1 MKQEDALKLATRCT
15 EELVES
21 LNGEGT
27 EKLRLYLNAMA
38 QFRQYSFRNI
48 MMILAQYSDAE
59 HVAGFNTWKQ
69 LGRWVKPGE
78 TGIAILAPMVGKPGS
93 VNRDQEMD
101 DERKRLFGFRV
112 VHVFDYK
119 QTEGRELFEL
129 SPVLGDPGE
138 AVQILK
144 RVYRSLGIRLE
155 YGPLPGGARGMS
167 TGGRVIIRDGLTPEM
182 ECRVLAHELSHE
194 LLHTP
199 DRRDRTLTRTMA
211 ETEAEAVAYV
221 VCQACQVDSREL
233 SSEYIRLH
241 NGDAKLLQESLER
254 VRSTACHI
262 LHLMDEISQPADEL
276 VFAAC

>member
-1 MKQEDALKLATRCT
+1 MKREDALTLATRCT

-27 EKLRLYLNAMA
+27 ERLRQYLDAMA
-38 QFRQYSFRNI
+38 RFRQYSFRNI

-59 HVAGFNTWKQ
+59 HIAGFQTWKQ

-78 TGIAILAPMVGKPGS
+78 TGIAILAPMVGKP
-93 VNRDQEMD
+93 RTEDRHQEAN
-101 DERKRLFGFRV
+101 DERKRPFGFRV

-129 SPVLGDPGE
+129 SPVIGDPGE

-155 YGPLPGGARGMS
+155 YGPLPGGARGLS
-167 TGGRVIIRDGLTPEM
+167 TGGRVIIREGLTPEM
-182 ECRVLAHELSHE
+182 ECRVMAHELSHE
-194 LLHTP
+194 LLHTSG
-199 DRRDRTLTRTMA
+199 RRDKTLTRTVA

-233 SSEYIRLH
+233 SSEYIHLH
-241 NGDAKLLQESLER
+241 NGDAKLLQASFER

-262 LHLMDEISQPADEL
+262 LRLMEEISQPVEEL
-276 VFAAC
+276 AFAAC

>member
-1 MKQEDALKLATRCT
+1 MKREDALTLATRCT

-27 EKLRLYLNAMA
+27 ERLRQYLDAMA
-38 QFRQYSFRNI
+38 RFRQYSFRNI
-48 MMILAQYSDAE
+48 LMILAQYPDAE

-69 LGRWVKPGE
+69 LSRWVKPGE

-93 VNRDQEMD
+93 DNREQEMD

-144 RVYRSLGIRLE
+144 QVYRSLGIRLE
-155 YGPLPGGARGMS
+155 YGSLPGGARGVS

-182 ECRVLAHELSHE
+182 ECRVMAHELAHEI
-194 LLHTP
+194 LHASGQ
-199 DRRDRTLTRTMA
+199 RDKTLTRTMA

-241 NGDAKLLQESLER
+241 NGDGNLLQASLER
-254 VRSTACHI
+254 VRNTACHI
-262 LHLMDEISQPADEL
+262 LHLMEEINQPVEEL
-276 VFAAC
+276 AFAAC

>member
-1 MKQEDALKLATRCT
+1 
-15 EELVES
+15 
-21 LNGEGT
+21 
-27 EKLRLYLNAMA
+27 
-38 QFRQYSFRNI
+38 
-48 MMILAQYSDAE
+48 MMILAQYPDAE

-78 TGIAILAPMVGKPGS
+78 TGIAILAPMVGKPRTER
-93 VNRDQEMD
+93 RDQETN

-144 RVYRSLGIRLE
+144 QVYRSLGIRLE
-155 YGPLPGGARGMS
+155 YGSLPRGARGVS
-167 TGGRVIIRDGLTPEM
+167 TGGRVIIREGLTPEM
-182 ECRVLAHELSHE
+182 ECRVLAHEAAHE
-194 LLHTP
+194 LLHFQ
-199 DRRDRTLTRTMA
+199 DENTLTRRMA

-241 NGDAKLLQESLER
+241 NGDGNLLQASHER

-262 LHLMDEISQPADEL
+262 LHLMEEVNQPVEEL
-276 VFAAC
+276 ACAAC